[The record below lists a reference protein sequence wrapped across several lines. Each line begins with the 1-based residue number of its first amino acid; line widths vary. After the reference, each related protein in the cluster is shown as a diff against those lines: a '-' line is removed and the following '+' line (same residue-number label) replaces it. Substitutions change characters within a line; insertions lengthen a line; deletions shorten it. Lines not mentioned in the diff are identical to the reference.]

1 MQWLCS
7 ECGKEFNK
15 QSDLKVCVVH
25 SAMYTACSGCAQ
37 SVARRSISSQGMCGT
52 TCHAQSCKLTF
63 NILFY
68 LQEHMRT
75 HTGERPHKCATCG
88 KAFRL
93 RSSLRVHRRIHED
106 DKPFHCPVS
115 TPHAAG
121 RSLGLVYTKR
131 NWMQKWPWWQMGFSN
146 LSYIFK
152 RSWIWASFHLMWTK
166 PCYMLLYGS
175 SLKEQPLT
183 FMDGKYL

>member
-1 MQWLCS
+1 MYTACS
-7 ECGKEFNK
+7 GYAQCGKEFNKQSDLKVCVVYSAMYTACSGYAQCGKEFNK

-37 SVARRSISSQGMCGT
+37 SVARSSISGQGMCGT

-121 RSLGLVYTKR
+121 SILRIRLHER
-131 NWMQKWPWWQMGFSN
+131 N
-146 LSYIFK
+146 
-152 RSWIWASFHLMWTK
+152 
-166 PCYMLLYGS
+166 
-175 SLKEQPLT
+175 
-183 FMDGKYL
+183 